1 MNTPFNCIKNCELF
15 KHLSDSE
22 VKLIAKQATIRK
34 HRKNT
39 IIISVNDSTDSVY
52 IIESGKVRVY
62 KDSIDGRQITLN
74 TLGPGMVFGELAA
87 LSDAP
92 RAATVET
99 LEETQTRVL
108 TKADFIDLLKR
119 NPDLS
124 LTIARKFAQ
133 MVHVLSNHVA
143 DIALLDVYGR
153 LTNFL
158 ERVAVDKDGQ
168 RVIEGFTHQEL
179 ANNVGS
185 SREMVSRI
193 LSGLK
198 KGNYISSA
206 PEGRSIILEH
216 KLPSGW

>member
-1 MNTPFNCIKNCELF
+1 MNTGFNCVKSCELF
-15 KHLSDSE
+15 KHLSDHE
-22 VKLIAKQATIRK
+22 VELIEKQATLK
-34 HRKNT
+34 KFRKNT
-39 IIISVNDSTDSVY
+39 IIISANDTTNSVY
-52 IIESGKVRVY
+52 IVESGKVRVY

-92 RAATVET
+92 RVATVET
-99 LEETQTRVL
+99 LEDTKTRVL
-108 TKADFIDLLKR
+108 TKESFIDVLKS
-119 NPDLS
+119 NPELS

-133 MVHVLSNHVA
+133 MVHVMSNHVA

-158 ERVAVDKDGQ
+158 ERSAVDKNGQ

-179 ANNVGS
+179 ANNIGA

-198 KGNYISSA
+198 KGNYISN
-206 PEGRSIILEH
+206 PTEGRSIILEN
-216 KLPSGW
+216 KLPAGW

>member
-1 MNTPFNCIKNCELF
+1 MNTAFNCIKNCELF
-15 KHLSDSE
+15 RDLSDTE
-22 VKLIAKQATIRK
+22 AEQIEKKAAIRTY
-34 HRKNT
+34 RKNT
-39 IIISVNDSTDSVY
+39 IIISTNDTTDSVY
-52 IIESGKVRVY
+52 IVESGKVRVY
-62 KDSIDGRQITLN
+62 RDHLDGRQITLN

-87 LSDAP
+87 LSDSP
-92 RAATVET
+92 RGATVET

-108 TKADFIDLLKR
+108 TKADFIAILKQ
-119 NPDLS
+119 NSELS

-158 ERVAVDKDGQ
+158 ERTAIDKNGQ

-179 ANNVGS
+179 ANNVGA

-198 KGNYISSA
+198 KEKYISTPSK
-206 PEGRSIILEH
+206 GRSIILEN

>member
-1 MNTPFNCIKNCELF
+1 MNTAFNCIKNCELF
-15 KHLSDSE
+15 QQLSDSE
-22 VKLIAKQATIRK
+22 VELIEKQATINNHLK
-34 HRKNT
+34 HT
-39 IIISVNDSTDSVY
+39 IIISTNDTTDSVY
-52 IIESGKVRVY
+52 IVESGKVRVY
-62 KDSIDGRQITLN
+62 KDSLDGRQITLN

-99 LEETQTRVL
+99 MEDTQTRVL
-108 TKADFIDLLKR
+108 TKADFINLLKR

-124 LTIARKFAQ
+124 LAMARKFAQ

-158 ERVAVDKDGQ
+158 ERTAVEKNGQ
-168 RVIEGFTHQEL
+168 RIIEGFTHQEL

-198 KGNYISSA
+198 KGNYISSP

>member
-1 MNTPFNCIKNCELF
+1 MNLAFNCIKNCELF
-15 KHLSDSE
+15 KHLTDTE
-22 VKLIAKQATIRK
+22 INLIDKQTILSK

-39 IIISVNDSTDSVY
+39 IIISANDTTDSVY
-52 IIESGKVRVY
+52 IVESGKVRVY
-62 KDSIDGRQITLN
+62 KDSLDGRQITLN

-92 RAATVET
+92 RVATVET
-99 LEETQTRVL
+99 LEETQTRTL
-108 TKADFIDLLKR
+108 TKTDFIALLKR

-133 MVHVLSNHVA
+133 MVHVMSNHVA

-158 ERVAVDKDGQ
+158 ERTAIDKSGQ

-198 KGNYISSA
+198 KGNYISNTT
-206 PEGRSIILEH
+206 EGRNIILER